1 MARILN
7 IGSGKDY
14 IDGAVNVDINKT
26 VKCDYVCDISDPSIF
41 LNHVD
46 WKEGFDK
53 IIAHDVL
60 EYIADLKQAMTN
72 CKDLLTEGGEMEIW
86 VPYDLSYQ
94 AWQDPTCVRA
104 FNERSWQYYDEWR
117 WYLNWNDYVLRLIKI
132 DFILANWVQDKAIT
146 ADEASRM
153 PRAIEQMR
161 VILRKVKV

>member
-14 IDGAVNVDINKT
+14 IDGAVNVDINRD
-26 VKCDYVCDISDPSIF
+26 VKADLYLDISQPLPF
-41 LNHVD
+41 PGVD
-46 WKEGFDK
+46 AGYDK

-60 EYIADLKQAMTN
+60 EHIVDLKQAMTN
-72 CKDLLTEGGEMEIW
+72 CKNLLTEGGEMDIW

-94 AWQDPTCVRA
+94 AWQDPTHVRA
-104 FNERSWQYYDEWR
+104 FNERSWQYYDEWC

-132 DFILANWVQDKAIT
+132 DFILANWVQDKEIT